1 MLKQAKMYMFI
12 LTFTLYVHSV
22 LHTPSLNQLILSK
35 FIAEDYLER
44 HIMKMKKI
52 YKNRRDFL
60 IQQLKS
66 TFSNTINIFGYFTVL
81 HLIVEFNQVQFTKEL
96 LEKIQ
101 QLGVKVYPVED
112 HAIEKGKHYNRI
124 IIGYGHLTTAEI
136 KEGVSRLQRVIL
148 RIYILVSK

>member
-1 MLKQAKMYMFI
+1 MFI

>member
-1 MLKQAKMYMFI
+1 FI

>member
-1 MLKQAKMYMFI
+1 MAY
-12 LTFTLYVHSV
+12 Y
-22 LHTPSLNQLILSK
+22 
-35 FIAEDYLER
+35 EDE
-44 HIMKMKKI
+44 KI

-101 QLGVKVYPVED
+101 QLGVKVLYPVED
-112 HAIEKGKHYNRI
+112 HAIEKENI
-124 IIGYGHLTTAEI
+124 TIEL
-136 KEGVSRLQRVIL
+136 L
-148 RIYILVSK
+148 